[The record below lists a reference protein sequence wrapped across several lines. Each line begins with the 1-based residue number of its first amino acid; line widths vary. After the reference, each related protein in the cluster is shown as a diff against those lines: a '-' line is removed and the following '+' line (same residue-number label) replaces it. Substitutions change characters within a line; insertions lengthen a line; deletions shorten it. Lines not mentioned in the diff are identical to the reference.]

1 MRIKNI
7 FSGFVILCLLNA
19 CVPNYI
25 TWTANKNIKKL
36 ELGMKKEQV
45 IAILG
50 EKYMVASASKDE
62 YGNVVQVL
70 GYKSD
75 SSEEYKLKF
84 VNNELKEWNREHISK
99 YIAQDPPV
107 KTN

>member
-1 MRIKNI
+1 MRIKKI
-7 FSGFVILCLLNA
+7 VSGFIVICFFNA
-19 CVPNYI
+19 CVPNNI

-62 YGNVVQVL
+62 YGKLIQVL

-99 YIAQDPPV
+99 YTVQDPPV

>member
-7 FSGFVILCLLNA
+7 FSGFIIICLLNA
-19 CVPNYI
+19 CVTNNI
-25 TWTANKNIKKL
+25 TWTANQNIKKL

-50 EKYMVASASKDE
+50 EKYMVASASKDG
-62 YGNVVQVL
+62 YGKVIQVL
-70 GYKSD
+70 SYKSD
-75 SSEEYKLKF
+75 SSEEYKLTF